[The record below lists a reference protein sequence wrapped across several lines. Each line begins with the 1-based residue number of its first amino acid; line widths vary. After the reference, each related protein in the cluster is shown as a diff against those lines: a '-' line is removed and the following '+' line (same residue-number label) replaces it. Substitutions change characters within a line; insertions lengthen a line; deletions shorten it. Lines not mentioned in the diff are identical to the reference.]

1 MPSIKAAE
9 TLDFAE
15 FYGAFQDLVDRG
27 RVGKLTSADFA
38 GTTCTLTNP
47 GGFGTAMSVPR
58 LMPGQGVII
67 ATGSIIPDDR
77 LFELET
83 LGQARLSQFK
93 KDKADTFTVAS
104 LELVWVNIDF

>member
-1 MPSIKAAE
+1 V
-9 TLDFAE
+9 
-15 FYGAFQDLVDRG
+15 DLVRQ
-27 RVGKLTSADFA
+27 VGVAFHII
-38 GTTCTLTNP
+38 
-47 GGFGTAMSVPR
+47 TAIISF
-58 LMPGQGVII
+58 II